1 MIGNKFNFAS
11 AQYISGTD
19 MDGHPLIN
27 NVVKAVH
34 ADGAQALIPAEV
46 GNEEYD
52 HLLARHNDPD
62 DSFTIADAD

>member
-1 MIGNKFNFAS
+1 MLANKFNYAS

-19 MDGHPLIN
+19 IEGNPLIN

-34 ADGAQALIPAEV
+34 ANGAQALIPADV

-62 DSFTIADAD
+62 DDFTIQGAD

>member
-1 MIGNKFNFAS
+1 MFANKFNFTS

-19 MDGHPLIN
+19 VDGNPLIN
-27 NVVKAVH
+27 NVVKAIH

-62 DSFTIADAD
+62 DAFTIADAD

>member
-1 MIGNKFNFAS
+1 MLGNKFNFAS

-19 MDGHPLIN
+19 IDGNPVIN

-34 ADGAQALIPAEV
+34 ANGAQALIPAEV

-62 DSFTIADAD
+62 DSFTIAEAD

>member
-1 MIGNKFNFAS
+1 MLGNKFNFAS

-19 MDGHPLIN
+19 IEGNPLIN
-27 NVVKAVH
+27 NVEKAVH
-34 ADGAQALIPAEV
+34 ANGAQALIPADV

>member
-1 MIGNKFNFAS
+1 MFENTFNFAS
-11 AQYISGTD
+11 AQYISGTGI
-19 MDGHPLIN
+19 DGNPLIN

-34 ADGAQALIPAEV
+34 ANGAQALIPAEV

>member
-1 MIGNKFNFAS
+1 MLDNKFNFSS

-19 MDGHPLIN
+19 MDGKPLVN

-34 ADGAQALIPAEV
+34 ADGAEALIPAKV

-52 HLLARHNDPD
+52 HLLARHEDSNDD
-62 DSFTIADAD
+62 FTIADAD

>member
-1 MIGNKFNFAS
+1 MFGNKFNFSS

-19 MDGHPLIN
+19 IDGNPLIN
-27 NVVKAVH
+27 NVVKDVH
-34 ADGAQALIPAEV
+34 ADGAQALIPAKI

-62 DSFTIADAD
+62 DAFTIADAD

>member
-1 MIGNKFNFAS
+1 MFENKFNFAS

-19 MDGHPLIN
+19 MDGNPLIN

-62 DSFTIADAD
+62 DAFTIADAD

>member
-1 MIGNKFNFAS
+1 MIDNKFNFVS

-19 MDGHPLIN
+19 MNGNPLVN

-34 ADGAQALIPAEV
+34 ANGAQALIPAEV

-52 HLLARHNDPD
+52 HLLARHNDAD